1 MNPIL
6 YQLEKGNNLMCGKPE
21 AKGPH
26 CSPEQ
31 QFTLYNGILRY
42 ILKGR

>member
-6 YQLEKGNNLMCGKPE
+6 HQLEKGNYLMCGKPE
-21 AKGPH
+21 AKGLH

-31 QFTLYNGILRY
+31 QFTLYNAILLY